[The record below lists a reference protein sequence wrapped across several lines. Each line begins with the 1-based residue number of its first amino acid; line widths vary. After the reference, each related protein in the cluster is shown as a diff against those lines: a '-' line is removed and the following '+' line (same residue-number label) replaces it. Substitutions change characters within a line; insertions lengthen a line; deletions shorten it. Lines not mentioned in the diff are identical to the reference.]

1 MNRTSINPSKAAR
14 VEALKLALSEAKS
27 VAVVD
32 YKGLKV
38 SQATELRKAL
48 KAVGGEMKVEK
59 NTLFKL
65 ALGKADMTLEGLSAF
80 VFSNADEV
88 AALKVLADFMKKNTV
103 GTFKAGLLG
112 DHLLTASEIEALAKI
127 PTRETLVAKLVG
139 SLNSPTYKLVYSLNF
154 NLGQLVRVLDAISKK
169 GVN

>member
-1 MNRTSINPSKAAR
+1 MKRQTLNSSKVAR
-14 VEALKLALSEAKS
+14 VEVLKKNLSEAKS

-38 SQATELRKAL
+38 SQATELRKAI

-65 ALGKADMTLEGLSAF
+65 AANKPELAIDGLSAF
-80 VFSNADEV
+80 IFSKTDEV
-88 AALKVLADFMKKNTV
+88 AALKVLAEFMKKNSV
-103 GTFKAGLLG
+103 GTFKAGMLG
-112 DHLLTASEIEALAKI
+112 DRILSASEVEALAKI
-127 PTRETLVAKLVG
+127 PGFETLAAKLVG
-139 SLNSPTYKLVYSLNF
+139 SLNSPLYKLVYSLNF
-154 NLGQLVRVLDAISKK
+154 KISQLVRVLDAIAKK